1 MNNHMLLASL
11 AIVSL
16 TACSQSNLD
25 NKLDSVAETQPVEA
39 DMPKEQKVKVVVL
52 AKDDVDITK
61 LQKHHSEGKM
71 TKGLL
76 TGELDVTLDN
86 GLLVSLKIL
95 NNQSYGVPIQY
106 RSGMTADLQLLDPM
120 GDKIWA
126 WSNEMMFTQAIRD
139 TVIPSGK
146 ETTVKFKIPQTVMS
160 QLKGKGYTI
169 KAIYAGQAIESK
181 ELAMGDISLSLNDI
195 LN

>member
-25 NKLDSVAETQPVEA
+25 NKLDSVAKTQPVEA

-61 LQKHHSEGKM
+61 LQKQHAEGKM

-76 TGELDVTLDN
+76 TGELDATLDN

-95 NNQSYGVPIQY
+95 NNQPYGVPIQY

-120 GDKIWA
+120 GDKVWA

-146 ETTVKFKIPQTVMS
+146 EMTVKFKIPQTVMS